1 MSIAEPAL
9 GRECVRLPGGCGEPA
24 VPARVVRAAV
34 PIEDVEQYRALLPQG
49 FRHAADAY
57 RRACADLTVRD
68 LSEHYGAGQ
77 EWLRE
82 TFVPHVRR
90 VVERLSGG
98 AWDLSDYLA
107 FAAGSDVDFIAHV
120 IDASQERVAIYPG
133 DWGGFLVGPS
143 KSVEFSADARG
154 ALACICVPS
163 VRNGQFTEDMAR
175 FCDEARHVLLN
186 LNLYPSLPPEERR
199 EVAERLAPVL
209 ERSLLS
215 VSFSRGFSLTA
226 SQLGL
231 IFVHRSHPL
240 LAERRKNWEWFSYFY
255 NAVAA
260 RAFMEIDPDEVER
273 VHAVRR
279 REVAEW
285 HARTGMPYQAAGS
298 YYVKSFRVE
307 GELPEAYA
315 PLLLHA
321 GLLRLCFKPQG
332 E

>member
-1 MSIAEPAL
+1 M
-9 GRECVRLPGGCGEPA
+9 
-24 VPARVVRAAV
+24 
-34 PIEDVEQYRALLPQG
+34 
-49 FRHAADAY
+49 
-57 RRACADLTVRD
+57 
-68 LSEHYGAGQ
+68 
-77 EWLRE
+77 
-82 TFVPHVRR
+82 PHVKE

-98 AWDLSDYLA
+98 AWDLSEYEA
-107 FAAGSDVDFIAHV
+107 FAAGSDVDFMTHI
-120 IDASQERVAIYPG
+120 INASEERVVIYPG

-143 KSVEFSADARG
+143 RPVEFSADSRG
-154 ALACICVPS
+154 ALACCCVPS
-163 VRNGQFTEDMAR
+163 VRNGRFTEDMAR
-175 FCDEARHVLLN
+175 FCAEARHALLN
-186 LNLYPSLPPEERR
+186 LNLYPSLPPVERR
-199 EVAERLAPVL
+199 EVAELLAPAL

-240 LAERRKNWEWFSYFY
+240 LAKWRKNWEWFSYFY

-260 RAFMEIDPDEVER
+260 RAFMEIDLEEVER

-279 REVAEW
+279 RDVAEW
-285 HARTGMPYQAAGS
+285 HARTGMPYEAAGS

-307 GELPEAYA
+307 GDLPEAYA
-315 PLLLHA
+315 PLMLHA

>member
-1 MSIAEPAL
+1 
-9 GRECVRLPGGCGEPA
+9 VK
-24 VPARVVRAAV
+24 
-34 PIEDVEQYRALLPQG
+34 
-49 FRHAADAY
+49 
-57 RRACADLTVRD
+57 
-68 LSEHYGAGQ
+68 
-77 EWLRE
+77 
-82 TFVPHVRR
+82 R

-98 AWDLSDYLA
+98 AWDLSEYEA
-107 FAAGSDVDFIAHV
+107 FAAGSDVDFMTHV
-120 IDASQERVAIYPG
+120 INASEERVAIYPG

-143 KSVEFSADARG
+143 RAVEFSADSRE

-163 VRNGQFTEDMAR
+163 VRNGQFTEAMAR
-175 FCDEARHVLLN
+175 FCAEARHVLLN
-186 LNLYPSLPPEERR
+186 LNLYPSLAPEERR

-231 IFVHRSHPL
+231 VFVHRNHAL
-240 LAERRKNWEWFSYFY
+240 LSKRRKSWEWFSYFY

-260 RAFMEIDPDEVER
+260 RAFMHVDPDEVER

-279 REVAEW
+279 AEVAEW
-285 HARTGMPYQAAGS
+285 HARAGMPYEPAGS

-307 GELPEAYA
+307 GELPEAYR
-315 PLLLHA
+315 PLMLHA
-321 GLLRLCFKPQG
+321 GLLRLCFKPRG